1 MRWQALLGGLF
12 ILVSPA
18 YSLRIV
24 PMNCLVMLRQT
35 LVEKNSEP
43 LEREASLV
51 AYYPDDYLIG
61 EERDLMIYLH
71 GFGSKAE
78 NYGNSGLGE
87 TLEKERKEKGI
98 SEPVTLSISLGSFIL
113 AGSQKHS
120 NQGTP
125 FVSSE
130 LYWEAVIHFLKN
142 NPLKIKNVF
151 MLANSG
157 GAFSAFQMLR
167 HQPESL
173 RVKAAMFHV
182 LPTIRTSARRRGLLP
197 LTKDIIS
204 NDHPGVALRAQ
215 FEEKLSLIIKDQ
227 HFAEINMT
235 HIENLKNFPKKT
247 AILIQDGEFDA
258 FRYIDENTKLVE
270 EAQLLGFHFYHHML
284 PEGGH
289 FAPFDHDLALNF
301 FKAMSNILN

>member
-1 MRWQALLGGLF
+1 MRWHALLGGLF
-12 ILVSPA
+12 MLVSPA
-18 YSLRIV
+18 YSLQLVSI
-24 PMNCLVMLRQT
+24 NCLVMLRPNV
-35 LVEKNSEP
+35 VEKNSET

-51 AYYPDDYLIG
+51 AYYPDDYLVG
-61 EERDLMIYLH
+61 EERDLVIYLH
-71 GFGSKAE
+71 GFGSKPE

-113 AGSQKHS
+113 AGAQSHS
-120 NQGTP
+120 HQGTP
-125 FVSSE
+125 FVSPDF
-130 LYWEAVIHFLKN
+130 YWKAVIHFLKN

-173 RVKAAMFHV
+173 PVKAAMLHA
-182 LPTIRTSARRRGLLP
+182 LPSVSGSSLLP
-197 LTKDIIS
+197 LTMELIHKDP
-204 NDHPGVALRAQ
+204 PGTTLRAQ

-227 HFAEINMT
+227 HFSELNMT
-235 HIENLKNFPKKT
+235 QIENLKSFPKKT
-247 AILIQDGEFDA
+247 AVLIQDGEFDA
-258 FRYIDENTKLVE
+258 FRYIDENRKIVE
-270 EAQLLGFHFYHHML
+270 EAQLLGLYFYHHML

-301 FKAMSNILN
+301 FKAMSNISN